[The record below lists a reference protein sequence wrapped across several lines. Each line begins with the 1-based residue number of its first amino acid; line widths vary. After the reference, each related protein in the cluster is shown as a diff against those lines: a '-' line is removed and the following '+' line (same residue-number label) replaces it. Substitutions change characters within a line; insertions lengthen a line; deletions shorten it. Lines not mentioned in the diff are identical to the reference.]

1 MIKIA
6 PAAIISKYLEA
17 NSRFEGD
24 LARTATGLME
34 DGYQRQLAYKLRDGS
49 FSPFGESDR
58 RGSTWV
64 TALVARD
71 EFLSRCSTSGKLPP
85 FIHLYSRTNYNAVFY
100 ELWG

>member
-71 EFLSRCSTSGKLPP
+71 DFLSRPLPP
-85 FIHLYSRTNYNAVFY
+85 SQHTEALRSYNAVFY
-100 ELWG
+100 ELYG

>member
-1 MIKIA
+1 MVKIA

-24 LARTATGLME
+24 LARTAIRLME

-49 FSPFGESDR
+49 FSPFGESDG

-71 EFLSRCSTSGKLPP
+71 GFLSHSVMLRD
-85 FIHLYSRTNYNAVFY
+85 SRNHSQRNY
-100 ELWG
+100 

>member
-1 MIKIA
+1 MVKIA

-24 LARTATGLME
+24 LAKTAIKLME

-71 EFLSRCSTSGKLPP
+71 EFLSQSYCNAFISVGINLTTCLPP
-85 FIHLYSRTNYNAVFY
+85 RL
-100 ELWG
+100 

>member
-6 PAAIISKYLEA
+6 PAAVISKYLEA

-24 LARTATGLME
+24 LARTAIGLME

-71 EFLSRCSTSGKLPP
+71 DEFLSHFSCCTR
-85 FIHLYSRTNYNAVFY
+85 NNAGFTQLCIPLR
-100 ELWG
+100 LWVTLEDI

>member
-1 MIKIA
+1 MVKIA

-24 LARTATGLME
+24 LAKTAIGLME

-71 EFLSRCSTSGKLPP
+71 YTFLCHLSCY
-85 FIHLYSRTNYNAVFY
+85 IHLDRSLNDLLPFTNFT
-100 ELWG
+100 L

>member
-6 PAAIISKYLEA
+6 PAAVISKYLEA

-24 LARTATGLME
+24 LARTAIGLME

-71 EFLSRCSTSGKLPP
+71 EFLSHVFIRLFLLHVRGKSSIESLVP
-85 FIHLYSRTNYNAVFY
+85 I
-100 ELWG
+100 